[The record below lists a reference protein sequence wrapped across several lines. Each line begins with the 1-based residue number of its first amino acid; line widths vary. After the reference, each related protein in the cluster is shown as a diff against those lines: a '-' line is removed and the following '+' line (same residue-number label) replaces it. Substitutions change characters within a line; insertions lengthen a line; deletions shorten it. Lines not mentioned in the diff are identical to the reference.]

1 MSLTR
6 ISPKEAKD
14 YIPLSENYGNTDIE
28 YAKFF
33 TLTPSKMGDGWE
45 SVTYYSAKKKGL

>member
-6 ISPKEAKD
+6 ITPKEAEE
-14 YIPLSENYGNTDIE
+14 YIPLKENYGNTELE
-28 YAKFF
+28 YAEFF

-45 SVTYYSAKKKGL
+45 SVTYYSGKKK